1 MFLHISDM
9 MASHEV
15 LYCYSSLH
23 ISDVMASH
31 EVLYCYS
38 SLHISD
44 VMASHEGTLLLF
56 ILTHQ

>member
-1 MFLHISDM
+1 MVASHEVLYCYSSLHISDM

-23 ISDVMASH
+23 ISDM
-31 EVLYCYS
+31 
-38 SLHISD
+38 
-44 VMASHEGTLLLF
+44 MASHEGTLLLF